1 MTGTVYLYLKQNES
15 PMNILKYKLI
25 ALAAL
30 FFLFSHLSIIM
41 TSQAQENTD
50 MPIYQMRI
58 YEIFDHNK
66 QAFHDR
72 FRDHA
77 HRIMKRYDFNIIS
90 MWEASGQGQTEF
102 VYILE
107 WPDEKIMNTQWEK
120 FMADKEWDE
129 IKKQSLEEVGATVG
143 AIESRIMRKTAYS
156 P

>member
-1 MTGTVYLYLKQNES
+1 
-15 PMNILKYKLI
+15 
-25 ALAAL
+25 
-30 FFLFSHLSIIM
+30 
-41 TSQAQENTD
+41 

-77 HRIMKRYDFNIIS
+77 QRIMKRYDFNIIA